1 MPRWWRG
8 VASPSFF
15 KMDEAEMLYRPEP
28 ETSGKLHDL
37 AVVFGLVALG
47 IVTTAGAIWAVLQ
60 VGGVV
65 P

>member
-1 MPRWWRG
+1 
-8 VASPSFF
+8 
-15 KMDEAEMLYRPEP
+15 MDEAEMLYRPEP